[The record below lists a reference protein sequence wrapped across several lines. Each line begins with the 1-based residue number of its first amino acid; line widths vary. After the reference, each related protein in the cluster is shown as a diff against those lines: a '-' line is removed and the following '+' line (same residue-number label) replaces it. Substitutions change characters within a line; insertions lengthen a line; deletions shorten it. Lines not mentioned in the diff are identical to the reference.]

1 MAKRKPPTAEDLLA
15 RARKQLDQDAL
26 DGRRVTGLVGD
37 LFVLSTVHGRAA
49 EPEVVEL
56 RRRIEAA
63 VAAASLDTLVLS
75 KIEYAMRLS
84 DDAGDL
90 MFEELGKLY
99 SLCED
104 VHALLWFG
112 QAAPE
117 PLMEAYK
124 ASVRGRLIRQRGLA
138 RETAEQVGA
147 AWSCSLWW
155 YKHFTERSGTRG
167 WSAELHERGIASFII
182 EPRRQRF
189 IDHLQAVK
197 QRPKLRARLAHFADF
212 EQAALVPLESDRDV
226 AAQLVARGAPAD
238 CWTISEAERLDG
250 RAWQLAEALGEIVGS
265 GIATIVSCIP
275 GTLAFYEGESIK
287 RRFVLA
293 RRSSR

>member
-1 MAKRKPPTAEDLLA
+1 MAKRKPPTPQDLLA
-15 RARKQLDQDAL
+15 RARKQLELDAL
-26 DGRRVTGLVGD
+26 DGRRVTALVGD

-49 EPEVVEL
+49 DPEVVEL

-63 VAAASLDTLVLS
+63 VAAASLETLVAS

-84 DDAGDL
+84 DDASDL

-104 VHALLWFG
+104 VHALLWLG

-117 PLMEAYK
+117 ALVEAYK
-124 ASVRGRLIRQRGLA
+124 ASVRGRLTRQWGLA
-138 RETAEQVGA
+138 RQTAEQVAA
-147 AWSCSLWW
+147 AWSRSMWW
-155 YKHFTERSGTRG
+155 STHFTERSGTRDG
-167 WSAELHERGIASFII
+167 SAELHERGVASFII

-189 IDHLQAVK
+189 IDQLQAVK

-212 EQAALVPLESDRDV
+212 EEAAIVPLDPGGDV
-226 AAQLVARGAPAD
+226 AAQLRARGAPAE

-250 RAWQLAEALGEIVGS
+250 RAWPLTQALTEIVGS
-265 GIATIVSCIP
+265 GIATIVSCMP

-287 RRFVLA
+287 RRFMLV
-293 RRSSR
+293 RPRTK